1 MATAVETVKG
11 FMNTLKKYSQYDS
24 EIGVIALNDAVRTVT
39 TFSSLDAAKKDLVKR
54 IKDTETYPDTDT
66 RLKEATGMVLSGLI
80 QDPNAIFQ
88 EIANSDSD
96 EVNISIDFDHN
107 ADTGAIT
114 GSNAGGS
121 TVKNAADIVPEDD
134 VDLSTLPL
142 PEPGSTTPI
151 TYTGSDGNSFTFYV
165 KWPDSFTTIVHGFNI
180 SSIDEMDP
188 GLVDSRNYI
197 DLAQFNPDD
206 NYSYVK
212 TNDDGS
218 TETVTYAS
226 YGTIIQ
232 GMSTMLKGFYNY
244 WFKEGAKL
252 DYDSLGIA
260 LDGQTIELIFMGGNF
275 YDLPAANTFSVRT
288 DSLPADRIGISINVL
303 YNIENL
309 DSSDPNGVYIA
320 HEDTEINGK
329 TIHISSPLYYLDR
342 NIAAHEL
349 VHATMLATGT
359 LKNGM
364 PQFFTEGI
372 AEVVQGVDDYVSG
385 RVEYIKSFVSDP
397 STLEEALGLGQGTGT
412 SNAYPAGTMFMRFLA
427 KQSLDVTA
435 MVGDSSQAENFSYD
449 TKSAVITNYSEY
461 DTINFKN
468 DVDDFSISKTFNDFQ
483 IESSDGLLAVR
494 DVRGKLMTFNN
505 SQIGT
510 AYAYMAPDSTEV
522 NGNNF
527 GNGIDYEVLFGA
539 NYENNTIRAGNAGSY
554 LWGGIRGNDVLFG
567 GNGVDTFAYSFN
579 GGNDVVQ
586 NAESQ
591 DRVLFNDI
599 TIDQLSAAQ
608 INDSGVY
615 LKFTDGGT
623 LTVNGKVSTFLV
635 KNDEGNVTVRP
646 DYESKTW
653 WIQA

>member
-39 TFSSLDAAKKDLVKR
+39 TYSSLDAAKKDLVKR

-80 QDPNAIFQ
+80 QDPSALFQ
-88 EIANSDSD
+88 EIANSDSN
-96 EVNISIDFDHN
+96 EVSISIDFDHN
-107 ADTGAIT
+107 ADTGSIS

-151 TYTGSDGNSFTFYV
+151 TYTGEDGKTFTFYV
-165 KWPDSFTTIVHGFNI
+165 KWPDSFTTIVHGFNL

-188 GLVDSRNYI
+188 GLVDSRNYV

-244 WFKEGAKL
+244 WFKESAKL

-303 YNIENL
+303 YDIENL
-309 DSSDPNGVYIA
+309 DPSDPNGVYIA

-329 TIHISSPLYYLDR
+329 TVHISSPIYYLDR

-364 PQFFTEGI
+364 PQFFTEWFK
-372 AEVVQGVDDYVSG
+372 VW
-385 RVEYIKSFVSDP
+385 
-397 STLEEALGLGQGTGT
+397 
-412 SNAYPAGTMFMRFLA
+412 
-427 KQSLDVTA
+427 
-435 MVGDSSQAENFSYD
+435 
-449 TKSAVITNYSEY
+449 
-461 DTINFKN
+461 TI
-468 DVDDFSISKTFNDFQ
+468 
-483 IESSDGLLAVR
+483 
-494 DVRGKLMTFNN
+494 M
-505 SQIGT
+505 
-510 AYAYMAPDSTEV
+510 
-522 NGNNF
+522 
-527 GNGIDYEVLFGA
+527 
-539 NYENNTIRAGNAGSY
+539 
-554 LWGGIRGNDVLFG
+554 
-567 GNGVDTFAYSFN
+567 
-579 GGNDVVQ
+579 
-586 NAESQ
+586 
-591 DRVLFNDI
+591 
-599 TIDQLSAAQ
+599 
-608 INDSGVY
+608 
-615 LKFTDGGT
+615 
-623 LTVNGKVSTFLV
+623 
-635 KNDEGNVTVRP
+635 
-646 DYESKTW
+646 
-653 WIQA
+653 